1 MKKSM
6 ASLFLAVIVL
16 LIAVVPAFAADS
28 SSVTVSTHNHGMSG
42 EVDGAGQYGKITLSA
57 SSKALLFVFYNN
69 GDGVWK
75 QWTVND
81 PGTGWIFLDKS
92 GGTSSLDFYMNKGW
106 KYKIEVFA
114 DVSPSA
120 TGTIKNSLN

>member
-28 SSVTVSTHNHGMSG
+28 SSVTVTTQNNGMSG

-57 SSKALLFVFYNN
+57 SSKALLFVYYNK
-69 GDGVWK
+69 GDGWK
-75 QWTVND
+75 IWTKDD

-114 DVSPSA
+114 DLSPSA